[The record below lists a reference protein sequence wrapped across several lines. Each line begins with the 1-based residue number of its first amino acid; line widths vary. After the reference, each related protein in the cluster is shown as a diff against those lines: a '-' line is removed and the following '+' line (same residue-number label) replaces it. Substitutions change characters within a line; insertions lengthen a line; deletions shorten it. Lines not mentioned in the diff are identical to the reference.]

1 MKEAKRRDEYWAAG
15 VGYGHH
21 NRPGTAVAA
30 FDPFTFYI
38 LTQGCTNDD
47 SYTNAVFSVFW
58 FNIVFLVYGFCTLE
72 VDKWDRNE
80 HRKTEVMSLTM

>member
-30 FDPFTFYI
+30 FDPFAFYF

-47 SYTNAVFSVFW
+47 SYTSALFSIF
-58 FNIVFLVYGFCTLE
+58 
-72 VDKWDRNE
+72 
-80 HRKTEVMSLTM
+80 